1 LSLKLRSDLL
11 LLLAAAIWGFAFVA
25 QRIGMEHTGPLTFNG
40 VRFAL
45 GAAALVPL
53 IWWRRRLAERT
64 RCAGTSGTAKR
75 GGRDDENGGAVSTS
89 CAGATGATG
98 GASAGATRATSGSM
112 LPDQLRRGLVLGLV
126 LCGGAT
132 LQQTG
137 LVYTTAGK
145 AGFITGLYVVLVPL
159 LGLGLGAR
167 TRGATWLGAVLATG
181 GLYLLSVTGR
191 LHMELG
197 DLLVLGSALFWAVH
211 VLLIGRWAPGTDPV
225 QLACLQFVVCS
236 ALSLAGAFVFEDP
249 AWSQLRDALW
259 PILYAGLMSTGVAYT
274 LQVVAQRHAPPAH
287 AAIILSLESVFAV
300 LGGGTIL
307 GERLALRG
315 WVGCALMLAGMILSQ
330 LGPTDRRPTV
340 PAPRGDQTDP

>member
-25 QRIGMEHTGPLTFNG
+25 QRLGMEHTGPLTFNG

-45 GAAALVPL
+45 GAVALLPL
-53 IWWRRRLAERT
+53 IWWRRRRV
-64 RCAGTSGTAKR
+64 AGRATTQ
-75 GGRDDENGGAVSTS
+75 
-89 CAGATGATG
+89 CAGAPPPPPP
-98 GASAGATRATSGSM
+98 AG
-112 LPDQLRRGLVLGLV
+112 LPWRRGLILGLV

-132 LQQTG
+132 LQQAG

-159 LGLGLGAR
+159 LGLGLGQR
-167 TRGATWLGAVLATG
+167 TRRATWLGAILAAG

-197 DLLVLGSALFWAVH
+197 DLLVLGGALFWAVH
-211 VLLIGRWAPGTDPV
+211 VLLIGRWAPGNDPV
-225 QLACLQFVVCS
+225 QLAGLQFAVCS
-236 ALSLAGAFVFEDP
+236 ALSLVGAFLLEDP
-249 AWSQLRDALW
+249 AWSQLHGALW

-300 LGGGTIL
+300 LGGGVIL

-315 WVGCALMLAGMILSQ
+315 WAGCALMLAGMILSQ
-330 LGPTDRRPTV
+330 LAPAERRRSTYS
-340 PAPRGDQTDP
+340 

>member
-1 LSLKLRSDLL
+1 MSLKLRSDLL

-25 QRIGMEHTGPLTFNG
+25 QRVGMEHTGPLTFNG

-45 GAAALVPL
+45 GAAALLPL
-53 IWWRRRLAERT
+53 IWWRGRLKVRE
-64 RCAGTSGTAKR
+64 RCAGTSGTAR
-75 GGRDDENGGAVSTS
+75 HGG
-89 CAGATGATG
+89 
-98 GASAGATRATSGSM
+98 
-112 LPDQLRRGLVLGLV
+112 QLCCGLVLGVV
-126 LCGGAT
+126 LFGGAT

-167 TRGATWLGAVLATG
+167 TRGATWLGATLAAV

-225 QLACLQFVVCS
+225 QLACLQFAVCS
-236 ALSLAGAFVFEDP
+236 ALSLAGAFVLEDP

-259 PILYAGLMSTGVAYT
+259 PLLYAGLMSTGVAYT

-300 LGGGTIL
+300 LGGGVIL

-330 LGPTDRRPTV
+330 LGPAGRRPAVAT
-340 PAPRGDQTDP
+340 PPSGQIDP